1 MKRKL
6 IQLYLPVIFV
16 MEVMHII
23 MLLVMELEE
32 QPRQMMEFVR
42 HTVVL
47 LRLGVVLMHFQLY
60 L

>member
-1 MKRKL
+1 
-6 IQLYLPVIFV
+6 

-32 QPRQMMEFVR
+32 HPRQMMEFVR

-47 LRLGVVLMHFQLY
+47 FRLGVVLMHFQLH